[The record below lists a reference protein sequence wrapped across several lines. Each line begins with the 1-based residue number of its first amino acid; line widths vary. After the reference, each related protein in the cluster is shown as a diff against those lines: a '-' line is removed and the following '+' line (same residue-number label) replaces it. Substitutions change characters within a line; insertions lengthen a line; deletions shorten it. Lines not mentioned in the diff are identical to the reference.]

1 MERKLPLSSKKPV
14 TPSMELSLSK
24 ASVLAGSS
32 KLTLPSL
39 SCCFRDSGK
48 ASASTLRPTD
58 KAVLGLTPGP
68 TPPFFAPAIALWS
81 CKALPQKASLP
92 KVSNRKICLPFSI
105 ICWAFL
111 PMTSSK
117 PESCACWLSAT
128 PSCGVSNPKQATTDA
143 ATNRKANNIFMEEPP
158 HPALD
163 RGLGI
168 SSGRGARDEVRT
180 GGNST
185 TLYLTSLFP
194 LYQLRGSV

>member
-1 MERKLPLSSKKPV
+1 MERIFPLLSKKPV
-14 TPSMELSLSK
+14 TPTTALSFSS
-24 ASVLAGSS
+24 ASVVAGSS

-81 CKALPQKASLP
+81 CKASPQKASLP

-105 ICWAFL
+105 ICWEFL
-111 PMTSSK
+111 LMTSSK
-117 PESCACWLSAT
+117 PESCAFWLSAT
-128 PSCGVSNPKQATTDA
+128 PSCGVSHPEEETTDA
-143 ATNRKANNIFMEEPP
+143 ATNRKTNVFFMEEPP

-163 RGLGI
+163 RSLEI
-168 SSGRGARDEVRT
+168 SSGRVMRLEQEAIQPL
-180 GGNST
+180 ST
-185 TLYLTSLFP
+185 W
-194 LYQLRGSV
+194 